1 MYEELVTWMRYCA
14 EDNPICEKMK
24 LCPFYDKSEE
34 NSHYY
39 LCGERMLKKAADAIE
54 ELQKDLE
61 RSKDFEASWQHE
73 AEEALK
79 KFQVAIS
86 NKPHWIPVTERL
98 PKKDQEV
105 LVCLFRDNPHIAW
118 HDGEYWCTEDF
129 RLDEPDDWQ
138 PTHWMSLP
146 QPPESEGE

>member
-1 MYEELVTWMRYCA
+1 MTMYKELIKRLR
-14 EDNPICEKMK
+14 EIHPDE
-24 LCPFYDKSEE
+24 FGDKWDFAFACQQAMHE
-34 NSHYY
+34 
-39 LCGERMLKKAADAIE
+39 AADALE
-54 ELQKDLE
+54 ELQKNLK
-61 RSKDFEASWQHE
+61 RLQDFEAFWQHE
-73 AEEALK
+73 AEETLK
-79 KFQVAIS
+79 KFQVSIS

-138 PTHWMSLP
+138 PTHWMPLP
-146 QPPESEGE
+146 EPPESESE